1 MREKI
6 FKMLKET
13 GLEVVYRTWDEGADT
28 QLPYIAY
35 RLVDT
40 DNMHADNQVY
50 CPITNWA
57 VEFYSKRKDDEAES
71 KIEAVLN
78 KNKIGFNKQE
88 SQIEKDLM
96 MVLYLF
102 QRIGE

>member
-1 MREKI
+1 MREQI
-6 FKMLKET
+6 FNMLQKT
-13 GLEVVYRTWDEGADT
+13 GLDVVYRTWDEGADT

-35 RLVDT
+35 HLVDT

-57 VEFYSKRKDDEAES
+57 VELYTMHKDDEAES
-71 KIEAVLN
+71 KIEEVL
-78 KNKIGFNKQE
+78 KENKIGFNKQE